1 MSGAV
6 CDRERSEQNM
16 NVVTYGEIMPGC
28 TRQGRYCLGT
38 ESGVLIEIS
47 QHFVQFIE

>member
-1 MSGAV
+1 MRGAG

-16 NVVTYGEIMPGC
+16 NVVTYGEIMPGY

-38 ESGVLIEIS
+38 ESGVLIETS
-47 QHFVQFIE
+47 RHDCGV